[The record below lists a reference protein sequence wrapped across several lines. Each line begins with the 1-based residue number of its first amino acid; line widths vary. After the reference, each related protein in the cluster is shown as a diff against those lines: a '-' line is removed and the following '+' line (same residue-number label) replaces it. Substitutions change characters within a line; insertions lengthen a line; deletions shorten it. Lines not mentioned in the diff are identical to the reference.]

1 MLVNCVCSQDAIKL
15 AEVEFQRERGMVD
28 EVLRRI
34 ALEDCAEVALRRSKQ
49 EETKAF
55 IAAFLKE
62 QDEKKRAALESS
74 AKEDRKIAEYWQ
86 MVRVGREWREE
97 AGGAGVRLQVTSRK
111 ANPISCVHEEYQ
123 QLRVRHNRPKLDH
136 SSGRDAQSGSLNLV
150 LDMTIT
156 AP

>member
-97 AGGAGVRLQVTSRK
+97 AGGGGQGYVFKSHQERRTPYLVFMK
-111 ANPISCVHEEYQ
+111 NISSFVSDTTGPS
-123 QLRVRHNRPKLDH
+123 LTTALDVML
-136 SSGRDAQSGSLNLV
+136 SQGL
-150 LDMTIT
+150 
-156 AP
+156 

>member
-1 MLVNCVCSQDAIKL
+1 MHPTPFPDPQPWEPCSPDTRFAGCVLCAQEAIKL

-34 ALEDCAEVALRRSKQ
+34 AQEDCAEVALRRSKQ

-74 AKEDRKIAEYWQ
+74 AKEDRRIAEYWQ
-86 MVRVGREWREE
+86 MVRVD
-97 AGGAGVRLQVTSRK
+97 QHPS
-111 ANPISCVHEEYQ
+111 
-123 QLRVRHNRPKLDH
+123 
-136 SSGRDAQSGSLNLV
+136 
-150 LDMTIT
+150 
-156 AP
+156 